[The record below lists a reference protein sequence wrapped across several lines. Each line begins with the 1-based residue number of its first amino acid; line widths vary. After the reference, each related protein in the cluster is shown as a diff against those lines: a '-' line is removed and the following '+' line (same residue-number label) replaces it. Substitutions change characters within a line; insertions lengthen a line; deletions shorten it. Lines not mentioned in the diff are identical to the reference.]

1 MLFWWKKKPP
11 PAPPAPEPPAP
22 LAPAT
27 PPHVARPVTLGDQSR
42 WWVQGSDE
50 TVQKFSKDRRDE
62 EVARQL
68 AKAMRALERQSRE
81 GQQSH
86 ERQLQYHIQKLRRA
100 LNRRRN
106 RKRNRGH
113 RRGHNHRQHRTID
126 VEFRRTR

>member
-1 MLFWWKKKPP
+1 MHFWWKKRPP
-11 PAPPAPEPPAP
+11 PAVPAPEPPAP
-22 LAPAT
+22 PLVP
-27 PPHVARPVTLGDQSR
+27 VASPQIAHPVTLGDQSR

-86 ERQLQYHIQKLRRA
+86 ERQLQHRIQKLKRA
-100 LNRRRN
+100 LKRR
-106 RKRNRGH
+106 RNRGH
-113 RRGHNHRQHRTID
+113 RHGHNHRQHRTID